1 MLDIAVLKDTDGVE
15 GLFLHKPHAVLKDRQ
30 FCPGR
35 QQCLD
40 LDFLVCV
47 ELPSLRLHSFPMLA
61 VKKKPSHMGSEV
73 RRTETG
79 LCQVSFL
86 QSVTRLMQNFASQN
100 EFFF

>member
-61 VKKKPSHMGSEV
+61 VKRSLHTSALKSGEQ
-73 RRTETG
+73 R
-79 LCQVSFL
+79 Q
-86 QSVTRLMQNFASQN
+86 ASARCL
-100 EFFF
+100 FFRV